1 MSSTSVPDIL
11 SFTKLSR
18 NVSGLRTRLDTTRTE
33 TTTGRY
39 EDVTAQT
46 KGDVGSVHLLKKAI
60 GDVQYFQS
68 SLLLVGSRA
77 QITQTTLGNIGSQG
91 SRIATNLLSA
101 VGLEDESTVNILT
114 GDARAALLN
123 TFASLNAKFGE
134 RAMFGGDETDQAP
147 LAPATQLIADIE
159 AIMAGA
165 TDAADAQ
172 AQLDTYFDDPAGGF
186 ATTIYL
192 GGTNRSPAVEI
203 GPGVRIDISA
213 KADDP
218 AIKDIIRGL
227 ATIASL
233 SSATFT
239 DRDAIIANGIDNVLD
254 GETKLTEQRAL
265 IGVSEAR
272 VEAAIK
278 RFELEETVLARLF
291 NAKTARDPFEAAS
304 ELQLLETQLEASY
317 LMTARLA
324 RLSLANFI
332 R

>member
-11 SFTKLSR
+11 SFTKLSL

-134 RAMFGGDETDQAP
+134 RAMFGGDETDRAP

-172 AQLDTYFDDPAGGF
+172 AQLDTY
-186 ATTIYL
+186 
-192 GGTNRSPAVEI
+192 
-203 GPGVRIDISA
+203 
-213 KADDP
+213 
-218 AIKDIIRGL
+218 
-227 ATIASL
+227 
-233 SSATFT
+233 
-239 DRDAIIANGIDNVLD
+239 
-254 GETKLTEQRAL
+254 
-265 IGVSEAR
+265 
-272 VEAAIK
+272 
-278 RFELEETVLARLF
+278 
-291 NAKTARDPFEAAS
+291 
-304 ELQLLETQLEASY
+304 
-317 LMTARLA
+317 
-324 RLSLANFI
+324 
-332 R
+332 